1 MHFFSDQLNL
11 RIVAN
16 CFVSWILI
24 TASPVVR
31 LAKFVVRGVIKAGH
45 LCLTEFYGSDLQI
58 HSTQQWGK
66 YVLPLEKALPWREA
80 PRETCRVRL
89 WNKSLPC
96 SNVIVVH
103 VMSAWKAHCLLWQSQ
118 WTVPVC
124 YSGQKY
130 VENILDVSLKLGHFG
145 LRVDEFQNVT
155 FVASFKL
162 TLEIK
167 CYTEPRFYCEVG
179 KVKGRRER
187 PGEPCLWANYLSSC
201 RGDERHGSVCS
212 VHHAH
217 KSSLSTRFKCARM
230 HGNTNTSSTYNRRS
244 IIASW
249 L

>member
-1 MHFFSDQLNL
+1 MRFFSDQLNR

-31 LAKFVVRGVIKAGH
+31 LAKFVVCGVIKAGH
-45 LCLTEFYGSDLQI
+45 LCLIEFYGSDLQI

-80 PRETCRVRL
+80 PWETCRVRL
-89 WNKSLPC
+89 WNKSFPC

-103 VMSAWKAHCLLWQSQ
+103 VMSAWKAHCLLWQSR

-130 VENILDVSLKLGHFG
+130 VENILDISLKLGHFG
-145 LRVDEFQNVT
+145 LRVDVFQNVT

-162 TLEIK
+162 TLKNKTLHGAKVLRWGGKGEGSQGKARWALSPGQLSVIRQRGRAPRLGVLSPPCTQIK
-167 CYTEPRFYCEVG
+167 
-179 KVKGRRER
+179 
-187 PGEPCLWANYLSSC
+187 
-201 RGDERHGSVCS
+201 S
-212 VHHAH
+212 VHPFQACMHAWKH
-217 KSSLSTRFKCARM
+217 KYIL
-230 HGNTNTSSTYNRRS
+230 N
-244 IIASW
+244 I
-249 L
+249 